1 MELKHE
7 EAGKG
12 FPLIL
17 IHGFPHN
24 RSLWA
29 DQLFGLCDRCRVIA
43 PDLRGFGQSPPTGPW
58 SMESFADDIAE
69 LMERLD
75 IESAVIGGLSMGGYV
90 AFEFLRKYGERVNSL
105 ILANTRPGADSDE
118 GKMKRRDMQRVAQT
132 GGAIAVADAQIMGM
146 VGKTTRESHPEIVQR
161 MHAMMESAPVEGIVG
176 ALEAMMNRRDSTPM
190 LADISVPVLIVTGE
204 EDALI
209 SPKESRAMHEAI
221 PHSTLAIIPKVG
233 HVSNVEDHIEFN
245 SVTRNFLASVGH

>member
-7 EAGKG
+7 EAGRG
-12 FPLIL
+12 PALIL

-29 DQLFGLCDRCRVIA
+29 DQLFGLSDRCRVIA
-43 PDLRGFGQSPPTGPW
+43 PDLRGFGESPAVPPW

-75 IESAVIGGLSMGGYV
+75 IQRAVIGGLSMGGYV
-90 AFEFLRKYGERVNSL
+90 VFEFLRKYPERVHSL
-105 ILANTRPGADSDE
+105 ILANTRPGADTEE
-118 GKMKRRDMQRVAQT
+118 GKAKRRDAQTKART
-132 GGAIAVADAQIMGM
+132 GGAIAIADAQINGM
-146 VGKTTRESHPEIVQR
+146 VGKTTREKRPEIVQR

-190 LADISVPVLIVTGE
+190 LAEIEVPVLIVTGE

-209 SPKESRAMHEAI
+209 PPKESRAMHEAI
-221 PHSTLAIIPKVG
+221 AHSTLAIIPGVG
-233 HVSNVEDHIEFN
+233 HVSNVEDPMKFD